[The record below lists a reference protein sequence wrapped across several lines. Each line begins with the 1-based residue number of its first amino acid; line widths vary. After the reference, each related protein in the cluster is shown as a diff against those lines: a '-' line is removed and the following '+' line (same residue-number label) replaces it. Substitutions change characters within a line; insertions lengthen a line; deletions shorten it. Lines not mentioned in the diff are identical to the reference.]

1 MSDIAGIKIHNTKD
15 IFNEATKLCALVY
28 SAPGV
33 GKTTFA
39 ATLDK
44 LTKRIYNKPTL
55 FIAIEAGEG
64 GGTASIQEAG
74 IDYVVPEDRGQ
85 LDKLLATLQADTHYA
100 GVVFDSATE
109 GVKRYIQPFAL
120 SMENIKEKSP
130 LRTLGVPGRS
140 DYQTMGEMMRS
151 VSQKLINLTTK
162 NKSDGSPNLDV
173 RKHVIMTALQRVKT
187 EGDEVVAIGPD
198 LPGAMMITSTAMFQQ
213 VFALKIKQIV
223 DRDPNDSKKAVRSIQ
238 RVVMTGG
245 DGLMILKDRFNVFP
259 KEFEPDLDIAWDRYW
274 VPKLASVRQ

>member
-1 MSDIAGIKIHNTKD
+1 LPDIAGIKIHNTRD
-15 IFNEATKLCALVY
+15 LFNEATKICALVY

-44 LTKRIYNKPTL
+44 LTRRLYNKPTL
-55 FIAIEAGEG
+55 FVAIEAGEG
-64 GGTASIQEAG
+64 GGTASIQDAG
-74 IDYVVPEDRGQ
+74 IDYVVPEDRGE
-85 LDKLLATLQADTHYA
+85 LDKLLATLQSDTHYA

-120 SMENIKEKSP
+120 SMENVKEKSP

-151 VSQKLINLTTK
+151 ASQRLINLTTK
-162 NKSDGSPNLDV
+162 NKRDGSPDLDI

-187 EGDEVVAIGPD
+187 ENDEIVAIGPD

-213 VFALKIKQIV
+213 VFALKIKQMV
-223 DRDPNDSKKAVRSIQ
+223 ERDANDPKKAVRITK
-238 RVVMTGG
+238 RVVMTEG

-259 KEFEPDLDIAWDRYW
+259 KEFEPDLDKAWDQYW
-274 VPKLASVRQ
+274 VPKLQGAR

>member
-1 MSDIAGIKIHNTKD
+1 LLDIAGIKIHNTAD
-15 IFNEATKLCALVY
+15 LFNEATKICALVY
-28 SAPGV
+28 SPPGV

-44 LTKRIYNKPTL
+44 LTKRIYGKPTL

-64 GGTASIQEAG
+64 GGTASIQSAG
-74 IDYVVPEDRGQ
+74 VDYVVPEDRNQ
-85 LDKLLATLQADTHYA
+85 LDKLLATLQSDTHYA

-120 SMENIKEKSP
+120 SMENVKEKSP

-162 NKSDGSPNLDV
+162 NKNDGTPDLNI
-173 RKHVIMTALQRVKT
+173 RKHLIMTALQRVKT
-187 EGDEVVAIGPD
+187 EGEEVVGIGPD
-198 LPGAMMITSTAMFQQ
+198 LPGAMMTTSTAMFQQ

-223 DRDPNDSKKAVRSIQ
+223 ERDANDPKKAVRKTQ
-238 RVVMTGG
+238 RVVVTES

-259 KEFEPDLDIAWDRYW
+259 KEFEPDLDAAWEKYW
-274 VPKLASVRQ
+274 VPKLAIAR